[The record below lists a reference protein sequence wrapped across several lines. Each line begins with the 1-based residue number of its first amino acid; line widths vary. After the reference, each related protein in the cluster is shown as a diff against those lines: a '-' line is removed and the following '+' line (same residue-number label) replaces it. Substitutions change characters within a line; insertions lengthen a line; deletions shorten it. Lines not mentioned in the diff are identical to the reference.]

1 MADDELKE
9 LDSQTVQQEPIAGVP
24 ALRMVE
30 LDAESKDLLN
40 KLIVETDIEKTKD
53 LTHLF
58 NVNQNKK
65 TMVRVDKLS
74 QLMDTLTDQAI
85 KRYQERPDEISNQ
98 ELFLGLKTI
107 QDIIEKSRRQVM
119 GADEKPL
126 IQINQQN
133 NDFSGTQPQ
142 TKESRERVMAAVN
155 NILQGIL
162 PQQGQATAPIYTIPV
177 VKEEEDKNDK

>member
-1 MADDELKE
+1 MADEELKE
-9 LDSQTVQQEPIAGVP
+9 TEIQTPSEEEPRVP

-40 KLIVETDIEKTKD
+40 KLIVETDTEKSKD
-53 LTHLF
+53 LTYLF
-58 NVNQNKK
+58 NQNQNKK

-133 NDFSGTQPQ
+133 NDFSGTAPQ

-155 NILQGIL
+155 SILKGIM
-162 PQQGQATAPIYTIPV
+162 PTQNEAPVYTTPIINDP
-177 VKEEEDKNDK
+177 EEDDK

>member
-1 MADDELKE
+1 MVDEELKE
-9 LDSQTVQQEPIAGVP
+9 LDSQAIKDEAEAKVP

-53 LTHLF
+53 LTYLF

-85 KRYQERPDEISNQ
+85 KRYQDRPDEISNQ

-155 NILQGIL
+155 SILQGIL
-162 PQQGQATAPIYTIPV
+162 PKQGDAPTYITPV
-177 VKEEEDKNDK
+177 VEEEETKNDE